1 MFCCLP
7 NCCQIK
13 ILTSKSRYNA
23 MEKELEDI
31 NAIIAACEEQVEST
45 SYSPS

>member
-7 NCCQIK
+7 KCCQIK

-23 MEKELEDI
+23 MEKELGDI